1 MFRKIVLSVML
12 FSSFSFAMSATMV
25 QTISKD
31 KLGCIKG
38 IGLKRVQA
46 ITEYR
51 KTHTIDSLEALL
63 NVKGIGKG
71 ILNNIKEDKQKKACS
86 NFNQEKK
93 KKRENRKKDISAE

>member
-1 MFRKIVLSVML
+1 
-12 FSSFSFAMSATMV
+12 MSATMV

-38 IGLKRVQA
+38 LGVKRVQA

-63 NVKGIGKG
+63 NVKGIEKG
-71 ILNNIKEDKQKKACS
+71 ILNNIKEDKQKKVCT

-93 KKRENRKKDISAE
+93 QNRENRKKNITAE

>member
-1 MFRKIVLSVML
+1 
-12 FSSFSFAMSATMV
+12 MSATMV

-38 IGLKRVQA
+38 LGLKRVQA
-46 ITEYR
+46 ITNYR

-71 ILNNIKEDKQKKACS
+71 ILNNIKEDKQKKVCT

-93 KKRENRKKDISAE
+93 TKRENRKKDITAE